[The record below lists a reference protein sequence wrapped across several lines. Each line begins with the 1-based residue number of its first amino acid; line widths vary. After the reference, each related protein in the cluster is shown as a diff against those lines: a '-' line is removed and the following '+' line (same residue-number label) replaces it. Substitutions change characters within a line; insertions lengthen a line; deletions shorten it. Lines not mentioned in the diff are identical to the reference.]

1 MQNGHSSPSS
11 HRKTG
16 EGRRLT
22 GGGQSGHSEPPR
34 RPEVRGRG
42 AGMCASAIP
51 GLTLGWGG
59 AQRRGDGSGR
69 RWLWWCVAAALALG
83 RSGLEAAEAVV
94 RRLRS
99 SGSLYSRVKAVQ
111 WRWPVRGVGGAR

>member
-1 MQNGHSSPSS
+1 
-11 HRKTG
+11 
-16 EGRRLT
+16 
-22 GGGQSGHSEPPR
+22 
-34 RPEVRGRG
+34 
-42 AGMCASAIP
+42 MCASAIP

-69 RWLWWCVAAALALG
+69 RWLWWRVVAALALG
-83 RSGLEAAEAVV
+83 RSGLEAVEAVV

-111 WRWPVRGVGGAR
+111 RRWPVRGVGGAR